1 MPLSSGMVQPRGQS
15 LIGLLVVVVIMLV
28 MGVVMSNAIN
38 KRTTGAG
45 STSSGTVASF
55 KDKRYLSS
63 IFQAMAVQSQ
73 LTGDGRF
80 LVPSELT
87 RRRDPNDDTTAGLFS
102 AMIAQQSVSPQ
113 QLYSGNEMSPFV
125 RPDEDYDYLAYSPV
139 DDIYWDPAFTANL
152 AWDSNTS
159 FAHIP
164 LYGKRLRRLWQF
176 TADSRMPILGNRG
189 PKDGVAD
196 PESWTYG
203 RDGRWAGHLVFG
215 DGHVEFIRT
224 FTINSVFLKSGS
236 SNQPDNL
243 YRMEQ
248 GADGLD
254 VILAFTKEMT
264 ENGPVLQFD

>member
-1 MPLSSGMVQPRGQS
+1 MVQRRGQS

-28 MGVVMSNAIN
+28 LGVVLSNSIN
-38 KRTTGAG
+38 KSTTGAG

-55 KDKRYLSS
+55 KDKQYLVS
-63 IFQAMAVQSQ
+63 IYQSLATQSQ

-87 RRRDPNDDTTAGLFS
+87 RHRDPSDNTTASLFS
-102 AMIAQQSVSPQ
+102 AMIAQHSIPPE

-125 RPDEDYDYLAYSPV
+125 KPDEDYDYMAYSPV
-139 DDIYWDPAFTANL
+139 DDTYWDPAFSANL
-152 AWDSNTS
+152 SWESNTS
-159 FAHIP
+159 FAHAP
-164 LYGKRLRRLWQF
+164 LYGNRLRRLWQF
-176 TADSRMPILGNRG
+176 TASSQTPMLGNRG

-203 RDGRWAGHLVFG
+203 RDGKWAGHIVFG
-215 DGHVEFIRT
+215 DGHVEFIQT
-224 FTINSVFLKSGS
+224 FTINSIFFRNGS
-236 SNQPDNL
+236 QNQPDNL

-264 ENGPVLQFD
+264 EAGPVLQFD

>member
-1 MPLSSGMVQPRGQS
+1 MVQRRGQS

-45 STSSGTVASF
+45 STSSGTIASF
-55 KDKRYLSS
+55 KDKQYLSS
-63 IFQAMAVQSQ
+63 IYQSMAAQSQ

-80 LVPSELT
+80 LVPSALT
-87 RRRDPNDDTTAGLFS
+87 RRRDPNDDTTASLFS
-102 AMIAQQSVSPQ
+102 AMIAQHSVSPE
-113 QLYSGNEMSPFV
+113 QLYSGNEMSPYV
-125 RPDEDYDYLAYSPV
+125 RPDEDYDYMAYRPV
-139 DDIYWDPAFTANL
+139 DDVFWDPSFTANL
-152 AWDSNTS
+152 SWDSNTS

-164 LYGKRLRRLWQF
+164 LYGNRLRRLWQF
-176 TADSRMPILGNRG
+176 TADSRMPLLGNRG

-196 PESWTYG
+196 PESWTYN
-203 RDGRWAGHLVFG
+203 RDGKWGGHIVFG
-215 DGHVEFIRT
+215 DGHVEFIST
-224 FTINSVFLKSGS
+224 FTITGVFFKSGT

-264 ENGPVLQFD
+264 EDGPVLQFD